1 VTSDRR
7 QRRRDDRRHRDT
19 VWHRAGDESG
29 GDESGGDESG
39 GDDVDAADAHGK
51 AGRNRTGGGGLARS
65 HASAADVAHL
75 DEKTVVHGIV
85 AVAVIVLAVLMV
97 TVVWP
102 AVSFLW
108 SPVRSVVDTLSTSA
122 VYAGPGVAEVDAGQ
136 IASIVGTRPIAE
148 IVLAQ
153 DDPLADDALATC
165 EAVTDRLPSLIV
177 QVVVD
182 GDFETGCEGDDVAFA
197 AGVDA
202 ASWDMRFW
210 LEQSYATELA
220 GGDLPELS
228 SQLALAYDAEVIGGR
243 LAKVEREFQ
252 PPPHR
257 TLIALSIAAAVVVGT
272 VLLFVLMRLAT
283 RWGFATRARRQRWEH
298 RRDEID
304 GELGDI
310 ALIVVMVRPDLL
322 SDRKLST
329 AIGEVA
335 GDYRAALDRLAAAQ
349 PGDDLDELA
358 RRVRSIRDRLTAAGA
373 PA

>member
-1 VTSDRR
+1 MTSDRR
-7 QRRRDDRRHRDT
+7 KRRRSERRQRDT
-19 VWHRAGDESG
+19 VWHHAGEAGG
-29 GDESGGDESG
+29 GDG
-39 GDDVDAADAHGK
+39 ADANG
-51 AGRNRTGGGGLARS
+51 ANGRAETGRRNGARPHRS
-65 HASAADVAHL
+65 RHQGPDAPL
-75 DEKTVVHGIV
+75 GERTVVHGIV
-85 AVAVIVLAVLMV
+85 AVAVIVLAVLTI

-108 SPVRSVVDTLSTSA
+108 SPARTVVDTLSTST
-122 VYAGPGVAEVDAGQ
+122 VYVGPGVTGVNTGKV
-136 IASIVGTRPIAE
+136 ASIVGTRPIAE
-148 IVLAQ
+148 IVLAK

-165 EAVTDRLPSLIV
+165 EAVTDRLPGLIV

-182 GDFETGCEGDDVAFA
+182 GDFENGCEGNDVAYA
-197 AGVDA
+197 PGVEA
-202 ASWDMRFW
+202 ESWDMRFW

-220 GGDLPELS
+220 GGDIPELS
-228 SQLALAYDAEVIGGR
+228 SQLALAYDAEVTGGR
-243 LAKVEREFQ
+243 LAKVERQFQ

-257 TLIALSIAAAVVVGT
+257 TLIALSVTAAVVAGT

-283 RWGFATRARRQRWEH
+283 RWGFATFARRQQWEN

-322 SDRKLST
+322 SDRRLST

-335 GDYRAALDRLAAAQ
+335 GDYSAALEQLEEAQ
-349 PGDDLDELA
+349 PGDDLEEMA
-358 RRVRSIRDRLTAAGA
+358 HRVQSIRDRLTAAGA